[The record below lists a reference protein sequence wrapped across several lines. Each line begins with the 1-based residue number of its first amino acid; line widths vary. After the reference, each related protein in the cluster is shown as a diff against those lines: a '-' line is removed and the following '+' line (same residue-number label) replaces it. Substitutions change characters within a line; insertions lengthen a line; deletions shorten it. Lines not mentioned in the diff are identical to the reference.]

1 MKDKK
6 NFKKIQFFKNDIVLK
21 NDYNI
26 RNFNS
31 KKSNNKIK
39 KYRIYKFK
47 ISKWD
52 LYIKSKNSIIN
63 LFNT

>member
-39 KYRIYKFK
+39 KYRIYNLKYLNG
-47 ISKWD
+47 I
-52 LYIKSKNSIIN
+52 YI
-63 LFNT
+63 